1 MKLRKKS
8 LSFSNHTEIC
18 LCFPI
23 KADLPSSTY
32 NKHSLIVEDF
42 QQAACII
49 LFLNLFKLIYFSLH
63 QAVINNSRAANYL
76 PETLKGFTVISR
88 SINMGSNTLLGRVPQ
103 RVTSLKPI
111 MCMHDCVLS
120 RCKRV
125 WLCAILWTVAGQAP
139 LSKGFSRQ
147 EYWNGLLCLS
157 PRTNHTHHL
166 IEKST
171 LKVIH
176 MFSFTSMSKQ
186 DAFSYWHFSDN
197 H

>member
-1 MKLRKKS
+1 MFITPAEWIQEKKS
-8 LSFSNHTEIC
+8 LSFSHHTEIC

-32 NKHSLIVEDF
+32 NKHSVIVEDF

-49 LFLNLFKLIYFSLH
+49 HFLNLFKLIYFSLH
-63 QAVINNSRAANYL
+63 QTVVNSGTAANYL

-88 SINMGSNTLLGRVPQ
+88 SINKGSNVLLGRVPQ
-103 RVTSLKPI
+103 RVTSLEPI
-111 MCMHDCVLS
+111 MWVHACVLS
-120 RCKRV
+120 RSKHV
-125 WLCAILWTVAGQAP
+125 WLCTILWTVAGQAS

-147 EYWNGLLCLS
+147 EYWNGLPVPS

-166 IEKST
+166 TEKST

-176 MFSFTSMSKQ
+176 MFSVISMSKQ
-186 DAFSYWHFSDN
+186 DVFSY
-197 H
+197 